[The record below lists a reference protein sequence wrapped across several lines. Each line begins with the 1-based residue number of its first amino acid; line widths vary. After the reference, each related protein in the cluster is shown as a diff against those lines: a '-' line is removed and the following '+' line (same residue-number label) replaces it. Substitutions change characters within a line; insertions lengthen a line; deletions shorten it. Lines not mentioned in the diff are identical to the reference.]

1 MNKRHKS
8 FDYIVSSYFSTNDR
22 TSTCTGLEQANL
34 NTNHIGGQTKSFQE
48 QGDRR
53 LLYYLLSCRGTKAM
67 HVSCRGTKAMHVP
80 FRSMVEGD
88 LVRAEPQHGVPGADV
103 FDGDAGGAVEVSIAS
118 TSRCGGGGSQRHAG
132 SCLAPSGPQ
141 ASFSSHPGARS
152 PPAARKVALFDSI

>member
-67 HVSCRGTKAMHVP
+67 HVP

-88 LVRAEPQHGVPGADV
+88 LVRAEPQRGVPGADV

-132 SCLAPSGPQ
+132 SCLAPLGPQ
-141 ASFSSHPGARS
+141 ASFSSQPGARS

>member
-53 LLYYLLSCRGTKAM
+53 LLYYLLS
-67 HVSCRGTKAMHVP
+67 
-80 FRSMVEGD
+80 FRSMVWWLEI
-88 LVRAEPQHGVPGADV
+88 LPRRHRSETSYERSPNTASPERMSSMVTP
-103 FDGDAGGAVEVSIAS
+103 VEVSVAS
-118 TSRCGGGGSQRHAG
+118 TSRCRRWRLPERRRVLSRPIATPAFVL
-132 SCLAPSGPQ
+132 LASRGQKPTCRAQ
-141 ASFSSHPGARS
+141 SHPLG
-152 PPAARKVALFDSI
+152 SI